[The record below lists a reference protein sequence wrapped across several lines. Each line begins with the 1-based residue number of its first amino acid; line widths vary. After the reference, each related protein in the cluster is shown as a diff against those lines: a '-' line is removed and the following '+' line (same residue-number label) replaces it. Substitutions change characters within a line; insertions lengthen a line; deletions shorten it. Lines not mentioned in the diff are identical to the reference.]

1 MSASTV
7 WKMAVVG
14 DVVFEDAAK
23 RASYTCPAPGGVG
36 LMTVA
41 TLIENTLCRRA
52 LNIMIHRMSNM
63 ATFSLGKHPHVELC
77 DLLKLE
83 GWSESGA
90 QAKIAIAEGQVKV
103 DGAVET
109 RKRCK
114 IVAGQTV
121 SFAGQAVYRL
131 LPDLFPACINRP
143 VLFSDFC
150 PLRPVHPC

>member
-1 MSASTV
+1 
-7 WKMAVVG
+7 
-14 DVVFEDAAK
+14 
-23 RASYTCPAPGGVG
+23 
-36 LMTVA
+36 
-41 TLIENTLCRRA
+41 
-52 LNIMIHRMSNM
+52 M

-114 IVAGQTV
+114 IVALLFCTLLHLMHPAYI
-121 SFAGQAVYRL
+121 FCTIRL
-131 LPDLFPACINRP
+131 
-143 VLFSDFC
+143 
-150 PLRPVHPC
+150 

>member
-1 MSASTV
+1 
-7 WKMAVVG
+7 
-14 DVVFEDAAK
+14 
-23 RASYTCPAPGGVG
+23 
-36 LMTVA
+36 
-41 TLIENTLCRRA
+41 
-52 LNIMIHRMSNM
+52 M

-114 IVAGQTV
+114 IVAGSDSEFCRSQRT
-121 SFAGQAVYRL
+121 GCCL
-131 LPDLFPACINRP
+131 IPFPACINRP